1 MSFVFSVG
9 LREEKNCIQVD
20 VTTDDSESIAKI
32 LAFDTLGG
40 AIDIVNINNSVVPEG
55 AQKGRMP

>member
-20 VTTDDSESIAKI
+20 VTTDDPESIAKI
-32 LAFDTLGG
+32 LSFDTIGG
-40 AIDIVNINNSVVPEG
+40 AIDIVNINDFVAPEE